1 VCEYI
6 VGPFRWLYF
15 LVAWDVLMLKVRLG
29 HLFPEPFFV
38 PLNFQY
44 VCFCGLVVA
53 RC

>member
-29 HLFPEPFFV
+29 HHLPEPFV
-38 PLNFQY
+38 PLNF
-44 VCFCGLVVA
+44 
-53 RC
+53 